1 MKVKIWQIATA
12 IAVIAIV
19 ALTSPAAGHAA
30 LRYPTASSCSH
41 VYSAWKFKRAAKFD
55 YRGTR
60 APTGAQRVE
69 LNHMRSCPRQLSDIQ
84 LDAELWH
91 LQILYNWRR
100 AHPPAPPVAQP
111 ASALASCIMFRE
123 STDNAEAV
131 NGSHE
136 GLAQMSPTV
145 WAEAGGTQYAATP
158 LGASYSQQVEVLN
171 WALAHGMANNWTPYD
186 GCGD

>member
-1 MKVKIWQIATA
+1 MKLKIWQAATA
-12 IAVIAIV
+12 LVMSATVS
-19 ALTSPAAGHAA
+19 LTSPAVGHAA
-30 LRYPTASSCSH
+30 PRYPEVGSCSH

-60 APTGAQRVE
+60 RLSVAQRTE
-69 LNHMRSCPRQLSDIQ
+69 LDHMRSCPRQLSDIW
-84 LDAELWH
+84 LDSALWH

-100 AHPPAPPVAQP
+100 AHPPVVQP
-111 ASALASCIMFRE
+111 DSALASCIMYRE

-131 NGSHE
+131 NGEHE